1 MGLLEP
7 SKKEGWKQFA
17 EEIKGDYIQGVFW
30 GRDKV
35 EAYVDNWLVILDTY
49 KVSTGKSAT

>member
-7 SKKEGWKQFA
+7 SKKEGGKQFA
-17 EEIKGDYIQGVFW
+17 EEIKGNYIQGVFG